1 VTALTRIETNNQL
14 YITLIETLILSIIS
28 IILGG
33 VELCLLKT
41 TFKYTESQ
49 KDKSIISLKVDSDED
64 AFENNLKKKFNEKS
78 MSTRR
83 NLMGDIIK
91 HVKHNKST
99 FLNNKLDDLLVA
111 FGDRKCKSM
120 LDLGTGW

>member
-1 VTALTRIETNNQL
+1 
-14 YITLIETLILSIIS
+14 
-28 IILGG
+28 
-33 VELCLLKT
+33 
-41 TFKYTESQ
+41 
-49 KDKSIISLKVDSDED
+49 
-64 AFENNLKKKFNEKS
+64 

-91 HVKHNKST
+91 HVKHNKAT

>member
-1 VTALTRIETNNQL
+1 
-14 YITLIETLILSIIS
+14 
-28 IILGG
+28 
-33 VELCLLKT
+33 
-41 TFKYTESQ
+41 
-49 KDKSIISLKVDSDED
+49 
-64 AFENNLKKKFNEKS
+64 
-78 MSTRR
+78 
-83 NLMGDIIK
+83 MGDIIK

>member
-1 VTALTRIETNNQL
+1 MTALTRIETNNQL

>member
-41 TFKYTESQ
+41 TFKYTEIQ